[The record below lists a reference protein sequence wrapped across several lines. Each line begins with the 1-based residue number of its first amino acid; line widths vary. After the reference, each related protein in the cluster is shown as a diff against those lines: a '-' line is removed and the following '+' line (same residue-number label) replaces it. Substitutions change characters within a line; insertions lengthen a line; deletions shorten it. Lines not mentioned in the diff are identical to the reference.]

1 MPIARRPPP
10 CTGEI
15 LLVNPRYTRNPCS
28 SVMRHAL
35 APALGLPL
43 VAAATPAGWRVRF
56 HDENLSGAAPQE
68 PVPEVVG
75 IAVHTAFAARAYAL
89 ADRYRAAG
97 ARVVLGGLHVT
108 ALPGEARPH
117 ADVVVVGDGAGPWP
131 QILDGLRAGA
141 YEPGA
146 VVEGSFA
153 HPHYAEAP
161 RPRRDILPAGAFLTQ
176 AAVVATRGCTQ
187 RCGFCYLATRGL
199 RCPYQQRR
207 VADVAAEIDACGEPF
222 VVFTDNNLMADPEY
236 GLELCRALAPRGL
249 LWTAAL
255 TIDVARHADLVAAMA
270 AAGCQGVFIGLE
282 TLQDG
287 NLRAQRK
294 RTLPPA
300 AYADAIA
307 LLHAHR
313 IEVNGSFVF
322 GFDDDEP
329 DVFDRTV
336 DFVVAQRLECAT
348 FHILTPYPGT
358 PLFAQLEAD
367 GRLLTRDWSRYDTA
381 HAVFQ
386 PAHMT
391 AAALEAGYRR
401 AYRRLYSWGS
411 VWRRRP
417 QADGLVAAALRGGA
431 YLAMTA
437 LYKKWD
443 FVWRALVPL
452 RLTHAAWRPLVHL
465 HRALRP
471 RAVIRDR
478 ATLGPR
484 AVAAAPSGAQL
495 ARAA

>member
-1 MPIARRPPP
+1 MSIVH
-10 CTGEI
+10 GEV
-15 LLVNPRYTRNPCS
+15 LLVNPRYRRNPCS

-43 VAAATPAGWRVRF
+43 VAAATPPAWRVRF
-56 HDENLSGAAPQE
+56 HDENLDGDAPPT

-75 IAVHTAFAARAYAL
+75 ITVHTAFAARAYAL

-108 ALPGEARPH
+108 ALPEEARRH
-117 ADVVVVGDGAGPWP
+117 ADVVVVGDGVGPWP
-131 QILDGLRAGA
+131 EILDGLRRGTYA
-141 YEPGA
+141 PGA

-161 RPRRDILPAGAFLTQ
+161 WPRRDVLPRGAFLTQ
-176 AAVVATRGCTQ
+176 AAIVATRGCTQ

-207 VADVAAEIDACGEPF
+207 VADVVAEIDACGEPF

-236 GLELCRALAPRGL
+236 GHELCRALRPRGL

-255 TIDVARHADLVAAMA
+255 TIDVARRPDLVAAMA

-282 TLQDG
+282 TLTDG

-294 RTLPPA
+294 RTLPPS

-336 DFVVAQRLECAT
+336 DFVIAQRLECAT

-391 AAALEAGYRR
+391 PAALEAGYRR

-417 QADGLVAAALRGGA
+417 HAARLVPAVLRGAA

-452 RLTHAAWRPLVHL
+452 HVTHAAWQPLVHL
-465 HRALRP
+465 HRAIRP
-471 RAVIRDR
+471 GAPPADDR
-478 ATLGPR
+478 ATLAPPAGS
-484 AVAAAPSGAQL
+484 AAEL